1 MYKALYRKWRPKT
14 FDEVIGQP
22 HITETLKRQLEN
34 ERLSHAYLFIGTRGT
49 GKTSSAKILA
59 KAINCEALIDGNPCN
74 ACPAC
79 IGIDDGSMLDVAE
92 LDAASNNGVD
102 HVRALREEAVFTPT
116 ALKKR
121 VYIIDEVHMLS
132 IAAFNAL
139 LKILE
144 EPPPHL
150 LFILATTEA
159 HKVPATI
166 LSRCQRYAFHRVPS
180 SEIAKRLLDIAKWEE
195 ITLTDAAAALLAN
208 LAEGSMRDAL
218 ALLDQ
223 CSGQKTVD
231 EATVRQF
238 VGLSG
243 QEDILAL
250 LRSIAANDTA
260 SALEIIHRLYFSG
273 KGMSALLGELSTLMR
288 DILLTKVAAKSA
300 ENLRSGSFEQSILH
314 DFAHLSAES
323 LMYGQNVVTETMSDL
338 GRHANQKLAVELCL
352 VRLTNPQLS
361 DDIGALTARVAS
373 LEDAGV
379 SMKTVSAPPKR
390 ETPAMETEA
399 PVFTEQAPPDAPMD
413 DSPPWEEENMPEHF
427 SPPPELTPPP
437 IYEETPPPMVAPSQE
452 EAPPVVAAP
461 SPPEEKAP
469 DAAPSDDLWQQ
480 VLAGIKA
487 QIDIGVFM
495 LISDKNEVKSTVE
508 GQFLHIYAENEFTK
522 MMMEDKAVLSAIEA
536 QASKISG
543 KPMRIQTHSGVPAA
557 SGSESKLDALANKA
571 KNLGI

>member
-1 MYKALYRKWRPKT
+1 MYRALYRKWRPKT

-59 KAINCEALIDGNPCN
+59 KAVNCETLRDGNPCN
-74 ACPAC
+74 TCPAC
-79 IGIDDGSMLDVAE
+79 TGIDDGSMLDVAE

-180 SEIAKRLLDIAKWEE
+180 SEIAKRLLDVAKWEAMS
-195 ITLTDAAAALLAN
+195 LTDGAAALLAN

-223 CSGQKTVD
+223 CSGQETID

-250 LRSIAANDTA
+250 LRAIAAEDTA
-260 SALEIIHRLYFSG
+260 QALEIVHRLYFSG

-300 ENLRSGSFEQSILH
+300 ENLLSGSFERSILS
-314 DFAHLSAES
+314 DFAHLSAEN
-323 LMYGQNVVTETMSDL
+323 LMHAQTIVTEVMSDL

-361 DDIGALTARVAS
+361 GDIDALSARIAS
-373 LEDAGV
+373 LETMLEQGV
-379 SMKTVSAPPKR
+379 PTKKASAPVQQTK
-390 ETPAMETEA
+390 TPTAKVEE
-399 PVFTEQAPPDAPMD
+399 PIFTEDAPPPPEMD
-413 DSPPWEEENMPEHF
+413 DSPPWEEDAPEPV
-427 SPPPELTPPP
+427 PPPEFAPP
-437 IYEETPPPMVAPSQE
+437 VQE
-452 EAPPVVAAP
+452 EAPPPMVEPTQSSAQKETPAI
-461 SPPEEKAP
+461 AQ
-469 DAAPSDDLWQQ
+469 SDDLWQQ
-480 VLAGIKA
+480 VLTGIKE

-495 LISDKNEVKSTVE
+495 LISDKNEVKATVE
-508 GQFLHIYAENEFTK
+508 GQFLNIYAENEFTK
-522 MMMEDKAVLSAIEA
+522 MMMEDKAVLSAMEA
-536 QASKISG
+536 AATKISG
-543 KPMRIQTHSGVPAA
+543 KPMRIQTHSGVPTL
-557 SGSESKLDALANKA
+557 GGGESKLDALANKA
-571 KNLGI
+571 KNLGILQ